1 MAVTTPE
8 AATPAPQTT
17 TEATSN
23 GTTNLSSSG
32 NRAGFRGVTG
42 RGNGGFRV
50 SRGDQSIISI
60 SSADREFKGK
70 EETIGV
76 LGLPIEKNLKYGLSY
91 EDFQESLMQFSGA
104 NLKGGHALK
113 PLIKFHTDPV
123 TRLGEKPTL
132 TDEAAKNPRELQE
145 WKEDSAAFNKKK
157 ESIEENKARLYGVTI
172 GQCTESL
179 ISEIKRHD

>member
-32 NRAGFRGVTG
+32 NRAGIRGGTS